1 MNLPYYNDYTASL
14 RKVVERAKEEASKEG
29 ISTTVNLEH
38 LVLGILSTQDG
49 SAFAFL
55 EEEGVSYDRFKRSLD
70 RLRPP
75 RLLIEHPISAKDIRF
90 SAKTIKAFELAK
102 DEALKLHKQYIGT
115 EHLLLGIL
123 RIEEDVTYRILFSDF
138 NITYELILEK
148 ILKGSRDQDRTGF
161 KNNKLKNL
169 ETFSTDLTKL
179 AKEGKL
185 DPVIGREREI
195 ERVLQILARRKKN
208 NPVLI
213 GEPGVGK
220 TAIVEGIAQ
229 RIAQDQVPD
238 SLLDKRILQLDL
250 TAIVAGTKYR
260 GQFEE
265 RLKAIVDEAKDSP
278 DVILFIDELHT
289 VVGAGAAEGSLDAS
303 NILKPPLARAQIQI
317 IGATTLEDYRKY
329 IEKDGALERRF
340 QPIFVDPPT
349 VEETIDILYGLR
361 EKYESFHGVKYTD
374 EAIEA
379 AARLSDRYITDR
391 YLPDKAIDV
400 LDEAGAKVK
409 LRTPEN
415 DEMLEELKKDL
426 DNLKRAKEIA
436 KERQDFETAS
446 LLKER
451 EDMLKEQIAE
461 RKRKLRNMG
470 EPLQVTKNHVTEIIS
485 LWTGIPLTR
494 LAESEME
501 KLLKMEE
508 EMKKRI
514 VGQDEAISAL
524 AKAIRRSRAGIKDPR
539 RPIGSFIFLG
549 PTGVGKTETA
559 KVLAEFLFND
569 RDAVIEINMSEYM
582 EKFNISK
589 LIGAPPGYV
598 GYEEGG
604 QLTEKVRRKPYSVI
618 LFDEFEKADPE
629 VFHILLQIMEEGV
642 LNDSFGRRVSFRNSI
657 IILTSNI
664 GTKTLSK
671 NKMLGF
677 KSDDFS
683 KTFDEMKDFLLQEL
697 KNTIPPE
704 LYNRVDEAIIFKP
717 LTKEDLLTIVDLLL
731 EDLETRIKDMNIKI
745 ELSEDAKEFL
755 IEKGYEPDFG
765 ARPLRRTIR
774 KYVEEP
780 LSEYILGKE
789 LKEGSFVR
797 VSRRDDHLNF
807 EVIKPEPA
815 KKGG

>member
-1 MNLPYYNDYTASL
+1 MNLPYFNDYTASL
-14 RKVVERAKEEASKEG
+14 RKVVERAKEEAAKEG
-29 ISTTVNLEH
+29 ISSAVSLEH
-38 LVLGILSTQDG
+38 LILGILSTQDG
-49 SAFAFL
+49 SAYTFL
-55 EEEGVSYDRFKRSLD
+55 DEEGVSYDRFKRALD

-75 RLLIEHPISAKDIRF
+75 RLLIEHPVSSKEIRF
-90 SAKTIKAFELAK
+90 SAKCIKALELAK

-123 RIEEDVTYRILFSDF
+123 RIEEDITYRILAVDF
-138 NITYELILEK
+138 DITYENILEK
-148 ILKGSRDQDRTGF
+148 VLKSSKDQDKTSF
-161 KNNKLKNL
+161 KSNKLKNL
-169 ETFSTDLTKL
+169 ETFSTDLTRL

-195 ERVLQILARRKKN
+195 ERLLQILARRKKN

-229 RIAQDQVPD
+229 RIAQDKVPD

-278 DVILFIDELHT
+278 DIILFIDELHT

-303 NILKPPLARAQIQI
+303 NILKPPLARALIQL

-340 QPIFVDPPT
+340 QPVFVDPPT
-349 VEETIDILYGLR
+349 VDETIEILYGLR
-361 EKYESFHGVKYTD
+361 EKYESFHGVKFTD

-409 LRTPEN
+409 LKTPES
-415 DEMLEELKKDL
+415 DEVLEELKADL
-426 DNLKRAKEIA
+426 ENLKSAKEIA

-451 EDMLKEQIAE
+451 EDQLKEQIAD
-461 RKRKLRNMG
+461 RKRNLRSKG
-470 EPLQVTKNHVTEIIS
+470 EPLIVTKNHVTEIIS

-494 LAESEME
+494 LAESEMG
-501 KLLKMEE
+501 KLLKMED
-508 EMKKRI
+508 EMRKKI
-514 VGQDEAISAL
+514 IGQDEAISAL
-524 AKAIRRSRAGIKDPR
+524 SKAIRRSRAGIKDPR

-559 KVLAEFLFND
+559 KVLADFLFND
-569 RDAVIEINMSEYM
+569 RDAVIEINMSEYV
-582 EKFNISK
+582 EKFNVSK

-642 LNDSFGRRVSFRNSI
+642 LTDSFGRRVSFRNSI

-664 GTKTLSK
+664 GTKVLSK

-677 KSDDFS
+677 KSDDTT
-683 KTFDEMKDFLLQEL
+683 KTYEEMKEFLLQEL

-704 LYNRVDEAIIFKP
+704 LYNRVDEVIIFKP
-717 LTKEDLLTIVDLLL
+717 LSREDLLTIVDLLL
-731 EDLETRIKDMNIKI
+731 EDLEGRIKEMNIKI
-745 ELSEDAKEFL
+745 ELTYDAKEFL
-755 IEKGYEPDFG
+755 IDKGYEPDFG

-774 KYVEEP
+774 RYVEEP
-780 LSEYILGKE
+780 LSELILGNE
-789 LKEGSFVR
+789 LKEGSYVK
-797 VSRRDDHLNF
+797 VSRGEDHLNF
-807 EVIKPEPA
+807 EVINPEPA

>member
-683 KTFDEMKDFLLQEL
+683 KTFNEMKDFLLQEL

>member
-1 MNLPYYNDYTASL
+1 MNLPYFNDYTASL
-14 RKVVERAKEEASKEG
+14 RKVVERAKEEAAKEG
-29 ISTTVNLEH
+29 ISSAVSLEH
-38 LVLGILSTQDG
+38 LILGILSTQDG
-49 SAFAFL
+49 SAYTFL
-55 EEEGVSYDRFKRSLD
+55 DEEGVSYDRFKRALD

-75 RLLIEHPISAKDIRF
+75 RLLIEHPVSSKEIRF
-90 SAKTIKAFELAK
+90 SAKCIKALELAK

-123 RIEEDVTYRILFSDF
+123 RIEEDITYRILAVDF
-138 NITYELILEK
+138 DITYENILEK
-148 ILKGSRDQDRTGF
+148 VLKSSKDQDKTSF
-161 KNNKLKNL
+161 KSNKLKNL
-169 ETFSTDLTKL
+169 ETFSTDLTRL

-195 ERVLQILARRKKN
+195 ERLLQILARRKKN

-229 RIAQDQVPD
+229 RIAQDKVPD

-278 DVILFIDELHT
+278 DIILFIDELHT

-303 NILKPPLARAQIQI
+303 NILKPPLARALIQL

-340 QPIFVDPPT
+340 QPVFVDPPT
-349 VEETIDILYGLR
+349 VDETIEILYGLR
-361 EKYESFHGVKYTD
+361 EKYESFHGVKFTD

-409 LRTPEN
+409 LKTPES
-415 DEMLEELKKDL
+415 DEVLEELKADL
-426 DNLKRAKEIA
+426 ENLKSAKEIA

-451 EDMLKEQIAE
+451 EDQLKEQIAD
-461 RKRKLRNMG
+461 RKRNLRSKG
-470 EPLQVTKNHVTEIIS
+470 EPLIVTKNHVTEIIS
-485 LWTGIPLTR
+485 LWTGIPLAR
-494 LAESEME
+494 LAESEMG
-501 KLLKMEE
+501 KLLKMED
-508 EMKKRI
+508 EMRKKI
-514 VGQDEAISAL
+514 IGQDEAISAL
-524 AKAIRRSRAGIKDPR
+524 SKAIRRSRAGIKDPR

-559 KVLAEFLFND
+559 KVLADFLFND
-569 RDAVIEINMSEYM
+569 RDAVVEINMSEYV
-582 EKFNISK
+582 EKFNVSK

-642 LNDSFGRRVSFRNSI
+642 LTDSFGRRVSFRNSI

-664 GTKTLSK
+664 GTKVLSK

-677 KSDDFS
+677 KSDDTT
-683 KTFDEMKDFLLQEL
+683 KTYEEMKEFLLQEL

-704 LYNRVDEAIIFKP
+704 LYNRVDEVIIFKP
-717 LTKEDLLTIVDLLL
+717 LSREDLLTIVDLLL
-731 EDLETRIKDMNIKI
+731 EDLEGRIKEMNIKI
-745 ELSEDAKEFL
+745 ELTYDAKEFL
-755 IEKGYEPDFG
+755 IDKGYEPDFG

-774 KYVEEP
+774 RYVEEP
-780 LSEYILGKE
+780 LSELILGNE
-789 LKEGSFVR
+789 LKEGSYVK
-797 VSRRDDHLNF
+797 VSRGEDHLNF
-807 EVIKPEPA
+807 EVINPEPA

>member
-260 GQFEE
+260 GQFEQ

>member
-436 KERQDFETAS
+436 KERHDFETAS